1 MLLIAEFEANSNVN
15 VFTGLSSFLVIKK
28 YISRSGV
35 ESSSSLNPSATQRA
49 KRDIK
54 SVDTFIN
61 KIDQIRIYLRD
72 QLKWFQALQ
81 KEQADRHRL
90 STSEFKVRDMIML
103 NRRNIKTVRSN
114 RSLDHKNIDPY
125 KITKALKNMA
135 YELDL
140 SQSLKIHSVF
150 YSWLLHLDKSDSLSK
165 Q

>member
-1 MLLIAEFEANSNVN
+1 MLPIAEFEVNSDVN
-15 VFTGLSSFLVIKK
+15 VFTGLSPFLIIKG

-35 ESSSSLNPSATQRA
+35 EPSSSLNPNVTQRA

-54 SVDTFIN
+54 SVDAFID
-61 KIDQIRIYLRD
+61 KIDQMRMYLRD

-90 STSEFKVRDMIML
+90 SAPEFKVKDMVML

-114 RSLDHKNIDPY
+114 RSLDHKNIDSY
-125 KITKALKNMA
+125 RIIKALRNIT

-140 SQSLKIHSVF
+140 SQSLKVHSVF
-150 YSWLLHLDKSDSLSK
+150 YP
-165 Q
+165 